1 MNWFEV
7 TAIISID
14 TIAILVFL
22 AGLVLFL
29 WVFIELF
36 RC

>member
-1 MNWFEV
+1 MNCLEV
-7 TAIISID
+7 IAIISID
-14 TIAILVFL
+14 TLAILVFL

-36 RC
+36 HC